1 MAKKQKSFAEKASS
15 KGAKDLVHVKFV
27 KSVPSER
34 DGFWRFNESMIS
46 MEKGQNLDA
55 KLKEIEDEA
64 KLVDI
69 DMPSENDEQ
78 KDSEALEPSSTVE
91 AAVEEVAEETPA
103 EEAAEETPAEEA
115 AEETPA
121 EEVPSEEVAEEAAE
135 ETPAEKVAEETP
147 AEEVPSEEVAEEV
160 TEETPVEAAAEEAPA
175 EEVVKE
181 EKEK

>member
-78 KDSEALEPSSTVE
+78 KDSEALESSSTAE
-91 AAVEEVAEETPA
+91 APA
-103 EEAAEETPAEEA
+103 EEAVEEAPAEEA
-115 AEETPA
+115 VEEAPA
-121 EEVPSEEVAEEAAE
+121 EE
-135 ETPAEKVAEETP
+135 
-147 AEEVPSEEVAEEV
+147 
-160 TEETPVEAAAEEAPA
+160 AAEEAPA
-175 EEVVKE
+175 EE
-181 EKEK
+181 KEK

>member
-78 KDSEALEPSSTVE
+78 TDSEALESSSTLEAPAEE
-91 AAVEEVAEETPA
+91 AAKETPTEEVAEEAPA
-103 EEAAEETPAEEA
+103 EEAAEETP
-115 AEETPA
+115 T
-121 EEVPSEEVAEEAAE
+121 EEVAEEA
-135 ETPAEKVAEETP
+135 P
-147 AEEVPSEEVAEEV
+147 AEEAAKETP
-160 TEETPVEAAAEEAPA
+160 TEEAAEEAPA
-175 EEVVKE
+175 EE
-181 EKEK
+181 KEK

>member
-46 MEKGQNLDA
+46 MEKGQNLDT

-64 KLVDI
+64 RLVDI

-78 KDSEALEPSSTVE
+78 TDSDLFEAESSSTVE
-91 AAVEEVAEETPA
+91 APAEDVAEEAPA
-103 EEAAEETPAEEA
+103 
-115 AEETPA
+115 
-121 EEVPSEEVAEEAAE
+121 EEVAEEA
-135 ETPAEKVAEETP
+135 P
-147 AEEVPSEEVAEEV
+147 AEE
-160 TEETPVEAAAEEAPA
+160 AAEEAPA
-175 EEVVKE
+175 EEVAEEAPEEEAAEEAPAE

>member
-78 KDSEALEPSSTVE
+78 TDSEALESSSTLE
-91 AAVEEVAEETPA
+91 A
-103 EEAAEETPAEEA
+103 PAEEA

-121 EEVPSEEVAEEAAE
+121 EEVAEEAPAEEAAE
-135 ETPAEKVAEETP
+135 ETPT
-147 AEEVPSEEVAEEV
+147 EEVAEEAPAEEAAKETP
-160 TEETPVEAAAEEAPA
+160 TEEAAEEAPA
-175 EEVVKE
+175 EE
-181 EKEK
+181 KEK

>member
-103 EEAAEETPAEEA
+103 EEATEETAV
-115 AEETPA
+115 
-121 EEVPSEEVAEEAAE
+121 EEVAE
-135 ETPAEKVAEETP
+135 ETPAEKAAEETP

-160 TEETPVEAAAEEAPA
+160 TEETPVEEAAEEAPA

>member
-64 KLVDI
+64 RLVDI

-78 KDSEALEPSSTVE
+78 TDSEVFESSSTVK
-91 AAVEEVAEETPA
+91 APA
-103 EEAAEETPAEEA
+103 ED
-115 AEETPA
+115 
-121 EEVPSEEVAEEAAE
+121 VAEEA
-135 ETPAEKVAEETP
+135 PAEDVAEEAP
-147 AEEVPSEEVAEEV
+147 AEDVAEEAPAEDV
-160 TEETPVEAAAEEAPA
+160 AEEAPA
-175 EEVVKE
+175 EEVAEEAPAE

>member
-78 KDSEALEPSSTVE
+78 KDSEALESSST
-91 AAVEEVAEETPA
+91 AEE
-103 EEAAEETPAEEA
+103 
-115 AEETPA
+115 
-121 EEVPSEEVAEEAAE
+121 
-135 ETPAEKVAEETP
+135 
-147 AEEVPSEEVAEEV
+147 
-160 TEETPVEAAAEEAPA
+160 AAEEAPA
-175 EEVVKE
+175 EEAAEEAPAEEAAEEAPAEEAAEEAPEE

>member
-121 EEVPSEEVAEEAAE
+121 E
-135 ETPAEKVAEETP
+135 KVAEETP

-160 TEETPVEAAAEEAPA
+160 TEETPVEEAAEEAPA

>member
-69 DMPSENDEQ
+69 EMPSESDEQ
-78 KDSEALEPSSTVE
+78 TDSEALESSSAVE
-91 AAVEEVAEETPA
+91 APAEETP
-103 EEAAEETPAEEA
+103 T
-115 AEETPA
+115 
-121 EEVPSEEVAEEAAE
+121 EEVAEEAAE
-135 ETPAEKVAEETP
+135 ETPAEEVAEETP
-147 AEEVPSEEVAEEV
+147 AEEDA
-160 TEETPVEAAAEEAPA
+160 
-175 EEVVKE
+175 E

>member
-46 MEKGQNLDA
+46 MEKGQNLDT

-64 KLVDI
+64 RLVDI

-78 KDSEALEPSSTVE
+78 TDSDLFEAESSSTVE
-91 AAVEEVAEETPA
+91 APAEDVAEEAPAEEDAEEAPA
-103 EEAAEETPAEEA
+103 EEAAEE
-115 AEETPA
+115 
-121 EEVPSEEVAEEAAE
+121 VAEYLSV
-135 ETPAEKVAEETP
+135 PVLMV
-147 AEEVPSEEVAEEV
+147 EVHPTHERLEVG
-160 TEETPVEAAAEEAPA
+160 
-175 EEVVKE
+175 VVHLNE
-181 EKEK
+181 IR

>member
-78 KDSEALEPSSTVE
+78 TDSEALESSSTLE
-91 AAVEEVAEETPA
+91 A
-103 EEAAEETPAEEA
+103 PAEEA

-121 EEVPSEEVAEEAAE
+121 EEVAEEALAEEVAEEAPAEEVAEEATEAPAEEAAE
-135 ETPAEKVAEETP
+135 ETPAE
-147 AEEVPSEEVAEEV
+147 
-160 TEETPVEAAAEEAPA
+160 
-175 EEVVKE
+175 